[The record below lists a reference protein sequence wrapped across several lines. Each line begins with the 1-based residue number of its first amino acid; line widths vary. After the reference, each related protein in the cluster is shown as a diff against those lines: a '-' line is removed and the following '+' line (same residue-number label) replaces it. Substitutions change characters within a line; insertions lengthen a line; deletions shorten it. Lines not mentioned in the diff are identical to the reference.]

1 MIFSYH
7 TSALSGVLLRSGR
20 GLLHCFP
27 FSDLLD
33 LDIKKDRIVAIFDEL
48 SGLEKR
54 YSDADG
60 EFESIRFAILGKK

>member
-1 MIFSYH
+1 MEGPGQVTL
-7 TSALSGVLLRSGR
+7 TS
-20 GLLHCFP
+20 CFWV
-27 FSDLLD
+27 
-33 LDIKKDRIVAIFDEL
+33 KKDRIVAIFDEL